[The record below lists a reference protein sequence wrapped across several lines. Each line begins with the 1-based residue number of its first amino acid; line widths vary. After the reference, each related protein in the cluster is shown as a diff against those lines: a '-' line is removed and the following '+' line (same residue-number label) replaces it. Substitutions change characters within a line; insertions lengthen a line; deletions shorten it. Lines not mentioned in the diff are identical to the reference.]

1 MAGFSAFMAKKDN
14 FWSNPAALYAKS
26 GNFPTLGRE
35 LLLLQYVDKLSKT
48 KAEEPK
54 SEAFYPNLGVATM
67 RSKGGLF
74 VAFKGGNNGESHNHN
89 DLGTMEIF
97 ADGKPLLIDCGVG
110 EYTAKTFSKERYD
123 IWTMQSQYHNCPQVN
138 GFNQKEGKEYVADL
152 VMIGHKHGKEK
163 LSNNYLLNLTK
174 AYPEEAMIEDYMRD
188 VELKGEEIKITDVYK
203 FNVFIAKYLQ
213 DPSIKDQIGAELVHV
228 DLHEPIT
235 RDKLINI
242 HNFLGT
248 LIYGDSTTVDNNTED
263 EYPMEDDED
272 EDYGE
277 ETTNE

>member
-1 MAGFSAFMAKKDN
+1 MRVQYTNKELELIKDKSYDAYIPFKYDNKIVTAG
-14 FWSNPAALYAKS
+14 L
-26 GNFPTLGRE
+26 
-35 LLLLQYVDKLSKT
+35 
-48 KAEEPK
+48 
-54 SEAFYPNLGVATM
+54 
-67 RSKGGLF
+67 
-74 VAFKGGNNGESHNHN
+74 
-89 DLGTMEIF
+89 
-97 ADGKPLLIDCGVG
+97 
-110 EYTAKTFSKERYD
+110 
-123 IWTMQSQYHNCPQVN
+123 
-138 GFNQKEGKEYVADL
+138 
-152 VMIGHKHGKEK
+152 
-163 LSNNYLLNLTK
+163 
-174 AYPEEAMIEDYMRD
+174 
-188 VELKGEEIKITDVYK
+188 KITDVYK